1 MGLGSLAIP
10 VSRSHQLC
18 SQSSWQAP
26 AWPGFSGG
34 SKWMDNAMNIR
45 PYVGRQASKTSRET
59 AAEAAPP
66 RPFLCYVTYPMLLL
80 AMVLTGAAALH
91 NGWDFGLVNFGF
103 LVGTIAVLALL
114 ERLIPYEVDWHPSRS
129 EWAWYGVYL
138 VLTMLGAGLAQLPVA
153 AIVGAVA
160 VPESSLP
167 IWLEIP
173 FALLL
178 GSLVS
183 YWVHRISH
191 NHPWLWRLHGVHH
204 VPDKVN
210 VANNGVNH
218 VVDIAL
224 TQGLVQLG
232 LALVGFSH
240 PAVFLVGLFIVAQG
254 YFVHAN
260 IDVRIGWL
268 NHVVASPEQHR
279 LHHSIDLDEAG
290 HFSSDVSVWDRVFGS
305 FTWYPGRVPV
315 AVGLHDPDSFPK
327 TSSLIAT
334 LLHPWRKQRE
344 SAAEGSAADAA
355 TASAESPKKTDSA

>member
-1 MGLGSLAIP
+1 
-10 VSRSHQLC
+10 
-18 SQSSWQAP
+18 
-26 AWPGFSGG
+26 
-34 SKWMDNAMNIR
+34 MNIR
-45 PYVGRQASKTSRET
+45 PHTVRQTSRVEREPDSES
-59 AAEAAPP
+59 ARP
-66 RPFLCYVTYPMLLL
+66 RSPLCHVAYPLLIT
-80 AMVLTGAAALH
+80 AMVLTGTAALH
-91 NGWDFGLVNFGF
+91 FGWNFGLVNFGF
-103 LVGTIAVLALL
+103 LVGTIGMLAVF

-138 VLTMLGAGLAQLPVA
+138 GLTMLGGGLAQLPVA
-153 AIVGAVA
+153 ALVGAVA
-160 VPESSLP
+160 VPESGMP
-167 IWLEIP
+167 IWLEVP
-173 FALLL
+173 AALLL

-191 NHPWLWRLHGVHH
+191 NHAWLWRLHGVHH

-268 NHVVASPEQHR
+268 NHIVASPEQHR

-290 HFSSDVSVWDRVFGS
+290 HFSSDVSIWDRVFGS
-305 FTWYPGRVPV
+305 FTWYPGRVPA

-334 LLHPWRKQRE
+334 LLHPWRKQRK
-344 SAAEGSAADAA
+344 SAAEDSPADTT
-355 TASAESPKKTDSA
+355 TASAESATKTESD